1 MTDIEFTN
9 IYNKDGNNNKAMKE
23 KIEQII
29 DRNTEGNYL
38 HDWEMFKVFAK
49 LHPIEAYDLRPD
61 DFCKFMRGEGYDL
74 NNEQIKELVDSSRL
88 GCR

>member
-1 MTDIEFTN
+1 MTDSKKVDMAEMYI
-9 IYNKDGNNNKAMKE
+9 KE
-23 KIEQII
+23 Q
-29 DRNTEGNYL
+29 
-38 HDWEMFKVFAK
+38 DWEMFKVFAK
-49 LHPIEAYDLRPD
+49 LHPVEAYDSRPD

>member
-1 MTDIEFTN
+1 MTDSNLHPVFQEILE
-9 IYNKDGNNNKAMKE
+9 
-23 KIEQII
+23 EQ
-29 DRNTEGNYL
+29 
-38 HDWEMFKVFAK
+38 DWEMFKVFAK
-49 LHPIEAYDLRPD
+49 LHPVEAYDSRPD

>member
-1 MTDIEFTN
+1 MADSNLHPVF
-9 IYNKDGNNNKAMKE
+9 KE
-23 KIEQII
+23 IFEEQ
-29 DRNTEGNYL
+29 
-38 HDWEMFKVFAK
+38 DWEMFKIFAK
-49 LHPIEAYDLRPD
+49 LHPVEAYDSRPD

>member
-1 MTDIEFTN
+1 MNKIKELTDFYMWMQENDYDHN
-9 IYNKDGNNNKAMKE
+9 IRARVERKAEMYLKE
-23 KIEQII
+23 Q
-29 DRNTEGNYL
+29 
-38 HDWEMFKVFAK
+38 DWEMFKVFAK
-49 LHPIEAYDLRPD
+49 LHPVEAYDSRPD

>member
-1 MTDIEFTN
+1 MTDSNLHPIFQE
-9 IYNKDGNNNKAMKE
+9 ILKE
-23 KIEQII
+23 Q
-29 DRNTEGNYL
+29 
-38 HDWEMFKVFAK
+38 DWEMFKVFAK
-49 LHPIEAYDLRPD
+49 LHPVEAYDSRPD

>member
-1 MTDIEFTN
+1 MADSN
-9 IYNKDGNNNKAMKE
+9 LHPVLKE
-23 KIEQII
+23 IFEEQ
-29 DRNTEGNYL
+29 
-38 HDWEMFKVFAK
+38 DWEMFKIFAK
-49 LHPIEAYDLRPD
+49 LHPVEAYDSRPD